1 MHLFPESIF
10 EVRTKKCKKTVKRNR
25 TTGKCQP
32 FTTRNVLH
40 FHARKKKTKDWFYH
54 LRSHF
59 AWIWTLTGAF
69 YSEHSFCC
77 FTDYTKLYVCAHR
90 ASKTL
95 TARLEAGPA
104 LVVSQVSRV
113 GSQQGRTRFHSLL
126 TPESQHQEPICSHK
140 TCICPNSRVLSA
152 GLRSKGSVLC
162 VQVCISFTQ
171 LSQPLSKEGWHWL
184 HAGGA
189 WRAGAKGNCDNWLLP
204 CWKLKGLTDRTSSG
218 YLWFKGHIMLP
229 LRFVNLQGID
239 EVGQGHTTQSTPLLI
254 SVL

>member
-54 LRSHF
+54 VRSHF

-126 TPESQHQEPICSHK
+126 TPRATAPRTYLFSQNVH
-140 TCICPNSRVLSA
+140 
-152 GLRSKGSVLC
+152 
-162 VQVCISFTQ
+162 
-171 LSQPLSKEGWHWL
+171 LSKL
-184 HAGGA
+184 
-189 WRAGAKGNCDNWLLP
+189 
-204 CWKLKGLTDRTSSG
+204 
-218 YLWFKGHIMLP
+218 
-229 LRFVNLQGID
+229 
-239 EVGQGHTTQSTPLLI
+239 QSTECRAEIKRKCALRPGLHFLHSAQPALEQGGVALI
-254 SVL
+254 ACRRCLKSRSEGELW